1 MTFKLPDLPYA
12 KDALSPHMSERT
24 LSFHHG
30 KHHKGY
36 VDKLNDAVKGTDY
49 DGMTLIDVARR
60 AHEKG
65 DTGVFN
71 NAAQAW
77 NHGFFWRC
85 MSPDRAA
92 EPTGPLATRISET
105 FGSLSQLRT
114 RFIAD
119 GMARFG
125 SGWVWLVE
133 GTDGALDVISTAN
146 ADLPQTAGLK
156 PLLTCDLWEHA
167 YYLDYQNARQAF
179 LEVFFDHLADWNFAA
194 TCLETQGDPE
204 ILAA

>member
-60 AHEKG
+60 AHENG

-85 MSPDRAA
+85 MSPDRVA
-92 EPTGPLATRISET
+92 EPTGLLATRVSET
-105 FGSLSQLRT
+105 FGSLAQLRT
-114 RFIAD
+114 RFISD

-133 GTDGALDVISTAN
+133 REGGALDVVSTAN

-179 LEVFFDHLADWNFAA
+179 LEAFFDHLADWNFAE

>member
-12 KDALSPHMSERT
+12 KDALAPHMSEQT
-24 LSFHHG
+24 LNFHHG

-49 DGMTLIDVARR
+49 DGMDLLDVARR

-65 DTGVFN
+65 ETAVFN

-77 NHGFFWRC
+77 NHAFFWRC
-85 MSPDRAA
+85 MSPATPV
-92 EPTGPLATRISET
+92 EPEGPLAEKIAASFET
-105 FGSLSQLRT
+105 LPQLRT
-114 RFIAD
+114 RFIAE

-133 GTDGALDVISTAN
+133 GADGVLDVVSTAN

-167 YYLDYQNARQAF
+167 YYLDYQNARQTF
-179 LEVFFDHLADWNFAA
+179 LEVFFDHLVDWDFAA
-194 TCLETQGDPE
+194 TCLNTQGDSN
-204 ILAA
+204 IIAA